1 MKFSLSTE
9 KAEEENISVLP
20 WAFRHVQLHNLLW
33 IILIVYSLQ
42 LSDVKIPDP
51 FQTLQFRLDFS
62 LFLKMKRGN
71 YNKLCLFTI

>member
-1 MKFSLSTE
+1 MKFSLCTE

-51 FQTLQFRLDFS
+51 FQTL
-62 LFLKMKRGN
+62 
-71 YNKLCLFTI
+71 